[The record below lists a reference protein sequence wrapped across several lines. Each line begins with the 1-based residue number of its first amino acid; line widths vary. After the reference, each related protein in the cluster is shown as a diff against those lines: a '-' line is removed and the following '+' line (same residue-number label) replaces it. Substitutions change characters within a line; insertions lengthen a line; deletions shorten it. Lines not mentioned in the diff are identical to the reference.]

1 MSLVVGLGNPGARYR
16 DTRHNV
22 GWRVVERLV
31 DRWSATPHARTE
43 SYRTWSARPEGR
55 PVVLMMPL
63 TFMNLSGE
71 ALEAWKAS
79 QPLEPDEL
87 LVVADDVY
95 LPVGVLRLRGSGSNG
110 GHRGLESIER
120 TLGTSGY
127 PRLRLGVG
135 AVDAAG
141 LRDHVLGEPDDDER
155 EMLEQ
160 SIERAA
166 EAVECWLAE
175 GLLVTMNRF
184 NRRVDKEVS
193 ES

>member
-31 DRWSATPHARTE
+31 DRWSAAPHARTA
-43 SYRTWSARPEGR
+43 SYQTWTARHAGR
-55 PVVLMMPL
+55 SVVLMTPL
-63 TFMNLSGE
+63 TFMNVSGE
-71 ALEAWKAS
+71 ALADWTS
-79 QPLEPDEL
+79 TQPLEPEGL

-95 LPVGVLRLRGSGSNG
+95 LPVGVLRIRGSGSSG

-120 TLGTSGY
+120 WLGSDAYT
-127 PRLRLGVG
+127 RLRVGVG
-135 AVDAAG
+135 AVDAG
-141 LRDHVLGEPDDDER
+141 DLREHVLGEPIEDER
-155 EMLEQ
+155 EALEQ
-160 SIERAA
+160 SVERAA

>member
-1 MSLVVGLGNPGARYR
+1 M
-16 DTRHNV
+16 T
-22 GWRVVERLV
+22 
-31 DRWSATPHARTE
+31 
-43 SYRTWSARPEGR
+43 
-55 PVVLMMPL
+55 PL
-63 TFMNLSGE
+63 TFMNVSGE
-71 ALEAWKAS
+71 ALEEWAS
-79 QPLEPDEL
+79 AHPLEPDDL

-120 TLGTSGY
+120 TVGTTMY
-127 PRLRLGVG
+127 PRLRVGVG
-135 AVDAAG
+135 EVDAAG
-141 LRDHVLGEPDDDER
+141 LRDHVLGEPDEDER